1 MAVKTYVTI
10 DVQAEY
16 MAAHLF
22 GELDHHS
29 VQSIR
34 EEIDRMAEQNEP
46 TELILDFGGVT
57 FMDSSGIG
65 LIIGRADVAESI
77 GCRVHIGGLSGAQ
90 KKLVKLSGVEKLK
103 NLTID

>member
-1 MAVKTYVTI
+1 MLIAG
-10 DVQAEY
+10 
-16 MAAHLF
+16 LS
-22 GELDHHS
+22 GEIDHHLAKS
-29 VQSIR
+29 QR
-34 EEIDRMAEQNEP
+34 EEIDAMLFKKRPEV
-46 TELILDFGGVT
+46 LVLDFSEVR

>member
-10 DVQAEY
+10 DVQEEY

-65 LIIGRADVAESI
+65 LVMGRYKLAQELGAELRLCGLTAGSK
-77 GCRVHIGGLSGAQ
+77 RVMQIAGMD
-90 KKLVKLSGVEKLK
+90 KLAKF
-103 NLTID
+103 